1 MHESLRQMITVNVN
15 VNIIRGILNFIKL
28 LIMQIHIICLT

>member
-15 VNIIRGILNFIKL
+15 IIRGILNFVKL
-28 LIMQIHIICLT
+28 LIMQMHIICLT